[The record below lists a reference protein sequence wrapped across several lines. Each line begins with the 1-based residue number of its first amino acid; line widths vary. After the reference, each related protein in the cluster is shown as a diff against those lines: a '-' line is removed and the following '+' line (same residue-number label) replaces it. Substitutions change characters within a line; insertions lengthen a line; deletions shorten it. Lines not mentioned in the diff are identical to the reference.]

1 MPYFDSIGEPAG
13 YDYDV
18 TATGEDYA
26 MGMAGVMPPGMM
38 GGGMP
43 PETMG
48 GGMGPLQA
56 GDFPGA
62 PPMGGGMPPEM
73 MGGPPMG
80 GGMPPEMMGGGMPPE
95 MMGGP
100 PMGDPGMPPSATM
113 QPAPLGM
120 TPHGPGP
127 NDAKEVL
134 RQRAEERLAASKR
147 FQGAA
152 NQINGMR
159 T

>member
-80 GGMPPEMMGGGMPPE
+80 
-95 MMGGP
+95 
-100 PMGDPGMPPSATM
+100 DPGMPPSATM

>member
-18 TATGEDYA
+18 AATEEDYA
-26 MGMAGVMPPGMM
+26 MGMGGVMPPGVM

-43 PETMG
+43 PEMMG

-73 MGGPPMG
+73 MGAPPM
-80 GGMPPEMMGGGMPPE
+80 GMPPEMMGA
-95 MMGGP
+95 P
-100 PMGDPGMPPSATM
+100 PMEMPPSAAM
-113 QPAPLGM
+113 EPGPLGM
-120 TPHGPGP
+120 TPFGPDT

-152 NQINGMR
+152 SQINTMR

>member
-26 MGMAGVMPPGMM
+26 MGMGAVMPPGM
-38 GGGMP
+38 
-43 PETMG
+43 
-48 GGMGPLQA
+48 
-56 GDFPGA
+56 
-62 PPMGGGMPPEM
+62 
-73 MGGPPMG
+73 MG

-113 QPAPLGM
+113 QPASLGM